1 MSKSPNIGLKVSPR
15 YRVAIVG
22 CGGISHAHG
31 NAWRALP
38 DIEIVGACDEKFE
51 ALSRFATEYNVQN
64 TYNELRQMLEKQ
76 QPDVLVVAT
85 WPSSHLK
92 NVLEAVRCGV
102 KGILVE
108 KPIAV
113 NTTQLEQMIQVTARA
128 DICLMEAFMYR
139 HHPLTLAV
147 KQKIEEGAIGEVRYA
162 RSTFSTGLGRSL
174 QAHIQKADRQNWR
187 LRGDLGGGAVMDLG
201 CYCINIIRYLVG
213 MEPQFVWA
221 TGKFEPINN
230 VWETLIG
237 TLDFGNGIT
246 GQLDCSFG
254 WTWRESYEVAGTEGS
269 LFVQSA
275 WGNGEAESH
284 FIVNGETFSVAGVNP
299 YGAEILNLCEAIET
313 GTPTRLPI
321 ADALGNMRV
330 IDALHESAH
339 LCQPVRLSASG
350 V

>member
-1 MSKSPNIGLKVSPR
+1 MAKK

-22 CGGISHAHG
+22 CGGISNAHG
-31 NAWRALP
+31 NAWRNLP
-38 DIEIVGACDEKFE
+38 EIEIVGACDEKFE
-51 ALSRFATEYNVQN
+51 SLARFATEYEVQN
-64 TYNELRQMLEKQ
+64 TYNDLRQMLEKQ
-76 QPDVLVVAT
+76 QPDVLVIAT

-113 NTTQLEQMIQVTARA
+113 NATQLEQMIQVTERA
-128 DICLMEAFMYR
+128 DILLMEAFMYR

-147 KQKIEEGAIGEVRYA
+147 KQKIEDGAIGDVRYA
-162 RSTFSTGLGRSL
+162 RSTFSTGLT
-174 QAHIQKADRQNWR
+174 DRQNWR

-213 MEPQFVWA
+213 QEPQSVWA

-237 TLDFGNGIT
+237 TLDFGDGIT

-254 WTWRESYEVAGTEGS
+254 WTWRESYEVAGTDGT

-275 WGNGEAESH
+275 WGNSEGESH
-284 FIVNGETFSVAGVNP
+284 FIVNGETFSVIDGVNP
-299 YGAEILNLCEAIET
+299 YGAEILNLCEAIDT
-313 GTPTRLPI
+313 GAPLYLPI
-321 ADALGNMRV
+321 EDALGNMRV
-330 IDALHESAH
+330 IDALHESARTGQ
-339 LCQPVRLSASG
+339 CLSLSS
-350 V
+350 

>member
-1 MSKSPNIGLKVSPR
+1 MSTK

-31 NAWRALP
+31 RAWRDAPEL
-38 DIEIVGACDEKFE
+38 EIVGACDEKLE
-51 ALSRFATEYNVQN
+51 PLARFATEYNVQN

-113 NTTQLEQMIQVTARA
+113 NTKQLEQMIQVTERA
-128 DICLMEAFMYR
+128 TIRLMEAFMYR

-147 KQKIEEGAIGEVRYA
+147 KQKIEEGAIGEVQYA
-162 RSTFSTGLGRSL
+162 RSTFSTGLT
-174 QAHIQKADRQNWR
+174 DRRNWR
-187 LRGDLGGGAVMDLG
+187 LRGELGGGAVMDLG
-201 CYCINIIRYLVG
+201 CYCINIIRYLIG
-213 MEPQFVWA
+213 REPKFAWA
-221 TGKFEPINN
+221 TGKFEAINH

-237 TLDFGNGIT
+237 TLDFGEGIT

-254 WTWRESYEVAGTEGS
+254 WTWRESYEVAGTDGTLS
-269 LFVQSA
+269 VQTA
-275 WGNGEAESH
+275 WGNGEGESH
-284 FIVNGETFSVAGVNP
+284 FTVNGETFSVKGVNP
-299 YGAEILNLCEAIET
+299 YAAEILNLCEAIET
-313 GTPTRLPI
+313 GAPQRLPI
-321 ADALGNMRV
+321 SDALGNMRV

-339 LCQPVRLSASG
+339 TGQRIRLPE
-350 V
+350 

>member
-1 MSKSPNIGLKVSPR
+1 MATK

-31 NAWRALP
+31 NAWRNVP
-38 DIEIVGACDEKFE
+38 EIEVVGACDEKFE
-51 ALSRFATEYNVQN
+51 SLSRFATEYEVEN
-64 TYNELRQMLEKQ
+64 TYNDLRQMLEKQ
-76 QPDVLVVAT
+76 NPDILVVAT

-113 NTTQLEQMIQVTARA
+113 NTSQLEQMIQVTERA
-128 DICLMEAFMYR
+128 DILLMEAFMYR

-147 KQKIEEGAIGEVRYA
+147 KQKVEEGAIGEVRYA
-162 RSTFSTGLGRSL
+162 RSTFSTGLT
-174 QAHIQKADRQNWR
+174 DRTNWR

-201 CYCINIIRYLVG
+201 CYCINIIRYVMG
-213 MEPQFVWA
+213 REPQFVWA

-237 TLDFGNGIT
+237 TMDFGDGVT
-246 GQLDCSFG
+246 GQFDCSFG
-254 WTWRESYEVAGTEGS
+254 WTWRENYEVTGTKGTI
-269 LFVQSA
+269 FVQSA
-275 WGNGEAESH
+275 WGNRESESN
-284 FIVNGETFSVAGVNP
+284 FTVNGETVSVNGVNP
-299 YGAEILNLCEAIET
+299 YAAELLNLCEAVEN
-313 GTPTRLPI
+313 GTPLCLPI
-321 ADALGNMRV
+321 SDALGNMRV

-339 LCQPVRLSASG
+339 TGQRINVPD
-350 V
+350 

>member
-1 MSKSPNIGLKVSPR
+1 MSEAANPK

-22 CGGISHAHG
+22 CGGISRAHG
-31 NAWRALP
+31 DAWRNVP
-38 DIEIVGACDEKFE
+38 EIEIVGACDEKFE
-51 ALSRFATEYNVQN
+51 PLAHFATEYNVQN
-64 TYNELRQMLEKQ
+64 TYNDLRQMLEKQ
-76 QPDVLVVAT
+76 QPDILVIAT

-113 NTTQLEQMIQVTARA
+113 NATQLEQMIQVTERA
-128 DICLMEAFMYR
+128 NILLMEAFMYR

-162 RSTFSTGLGRSL
+162 RSSFSTGLT
-174 QAHIQKADRQNWR
+174 DRRNWR

-213 MEPQFVWA
+213 REPQSVWA

-237 TLDFGNGIT
+237 TLDFGNGVT

-254 WTWRESYEVAGTEGS
+254 WTWRECYEVAGTDGT

-275 WGNGEAESH
+275 WGNSEGDYE
-284 FIVNGETFSVAGVNP
+284 FIVNGETFSVSGVNP
-299 YGAEILNLCEAIET
+299 YAAEILDLCRAVET
-313 GTPTRLPI
+313 ATPTRLPI

-339 LCQPVRLSASG
+339 TGQCLKIPA
-350 V
+350 

>member
-1 MSKSPNIGLKVSPR
+1 MAKK

-22 CGGISHAHG
+22 CGGISNAHG
-31 NAWRALP
+31 NAWRNLP
-38 DIEIVGACDEKFE
+38 EIEIVGACDEKFE
-51 ALSRFATEYNVQN
+51 SLARFATEYEVQN
-64 TYNELRQMLEKQ
+64 TYNDLRQMLEKQ
-76 QPDVLVVAT
+76 QPDVLVIAT

-113 NTTQLEQMIQVTARA
+113 NATQLEQMIQVTERA
-128 DICLMEAFMYR
+128 DILLMEAFMYR

-147 KQKIEEGAIGEVRYA
+147 KQKIEDGAIGDVRYA
-162 RSTFSTGLGRSL
+162 RSTFSTGLT
-174 QAHIQKADRQNWR
+174 DRQNWR

-213 MEPQFVWA
+213 REPQSVWA

-254 WTWRESYEVAGTEGS
+254 WTWRESYEVAGTEGT

-275 WGNGEAESH
+275 WGNSEGASH
-284 FIVNGETFSVAGVNP
+284 FIVNGETLSVIDGVNP
-299 YGAEILNLCEAIET
+299 YGAEILNLCEAIDT
-313 GTPTRLPI
+313 GVPLHLPI
-321 ADALGNMRV
+321 EDALGNMRV
-330 IDALHESAH
+330 IDALPESARTGPC
-339 LCQPVRLSASG
+339 LSLSA
-350 V
+350 

>member
-1 MSKSPNIGLKVSPR
+1 MAKK

-22 CGGISHAHG
+22 CGGISNAHG
-31 NAWRALP
+31 NAWRNLP
-38 DIEIVGACDEKFE
+38 EIEIVGACDEKFE
-51 ALSRFATEYNVQN
+51 SLARFATEYEAQN
-64 TYNELRQMLEKQ
+64 TYNDLRQMLEKQ
-76 QPDVLVVAT
+76 QPDVLVIAT

-113 NTTQLEQMIQVTARA
+113 NATQLEQMIQVTERA
-128 DICLMEAFMYR
+128 DILLMEAFMYR

-147 KQKIEEGAIGEVRYA
+147 KQKIEDGAIGDVRYA
-162 RSTFSTGLGRSL
+162 RSTFSTGLT
-174 QAHIQKADRQNWR
+174 DRQNWR

-213 MEPQFVWA
+213 QEPQSVWA

-254 WTWRESYEVAGTEGS
+254 WTWRESYEVAGTDGT

-275 WGNGEAESH
+275 WGNSEGESH
-284 FIVNGETFSVAGVNP
+284 FIVNGETFSVIDGVNP
-299 YGAEILNLCEAIET
+299 YGAEILDLCEAIDT
-313 GTPTRLPI
+313 GAPLHLPI
-321 ADALGNMRV
+321 EDALGNMRV
-330 IDALHESAH
+330 IDALHESARTGQC
-339 LCQPVRLSASG
+339 LSLSA
-350 V
+350 

>member
-1 MSKSPNIGLKVSPR
+1 MTKK

-22 CGGISHAHG
+22 CGGISNAHG
-31 NAWRALP
+31 NAWRNLP
-38 DIEIVGACDEKFE
+38 EIEIVGACDEKFE
-51 ALSRFATEYNVQN
+51 SLARFATEYEVQN
-64 TYNELRQMLEKQ
+64 TYNDLRQMLEKQ
-76 QPDVLVVAT
+76 QPDVLVIAT

-113 NTTQLEQMIQVTARA
+113 NATQLEQMIQVTERA
-128 DICLMEAFMYR
+128 GILLMEAFMYR

-147 KQKIEEGAIGEVRYA
+147 KQKIEDGAIGDVRYA
-162 RSTFSTGLGRSL
+162 RSTFSTGLT
-174 QAHIQKADRQNWR
+174 DRQNWR

-201 CYCINIIRYLVG
+201 CYCINIMRYLVG
-213 MEPQFVWA
+213 QEPQSVWA

-237 TLDFGNGIT
+237 TLDFGDGIT

-254 WTWRESYEVAGTEGS
+254 WTWRESYEVAGTDGT

-275 WGNGEAESH
+275 WGNSEGASH
-284 FIVNGETFSVAGVNP
+284 FIVNGETFSVIDGVNP
-299 YGAEILNLCEAIET
+299 YGAEILNLCEAIDT
-313 GTPTRLPI
+313 GASLHLPI
-321 ADALGNMRV
+321 EDALGNMRV
-330 IDALHESAH
+330 IDALHASAH
-339 LCQPVRLSASG
+339 TGQRFELSA
-350 V
+350 

>member
-1 MSKSPNIGLKVSPR
+1 MATK

-22 CGGISHAHG
+22 CGGISNAHG
-31 NAWRALP
+31 NAWRNVP
-38 DIEIVGACDEKFE
+38 EIEIVGACDEKFE
-51 ALSRFATEYNVQN
+51 ALSRFATEYNVEN
-64 TYNELRQMLEKQ
+64 TYNDLRQMLEKQ
-76 QPDVLVVAT
+76 NPDILVIAT

-113 NTTQLEQMIQVTARA
+113 NTSQLEQMIQVTERA
-128 DICLMEAFMYR
+128 NIILMEAFMYR

-147 KQKIEEGAIGEVRYA
+147 KEKIEEGAIGEVRYA
-162 RSTFSTGLGRSL
+162 RSSFSTGLT
-174 QAHIQKADRQNWR
+174 DRTNWR

-201 CYCINIIRYLVG
+201 CYCINIIRYVMG
-213 MEPQFVWA
+213 QEPQSVWA

-237 TLDFGNGIT
+237 TMDFSDGVT
-246 GQLDCSFG
+246 GQFDCSFG
-254 WTWRESYEVAGTEGS
+254 WTWRECYEVAGTKGT

-275 WGNGEAESH
+275 WGNREGESH
-284 FIVNGETFSVAGVNP
+284 FTVNGETFSVTGVNP
-299 YGAEILNLCEAIET
+299 YAAEILNLCEAVKN
-313 GTPTRLPI
+313 GAPLRLPI

-339 LCQPVRLSASG
+339 TEQRIRLPN
-350 V
+350 

>member
-1 MSKSPNIGLKVSPR
+1 MSQTSAK

-22 CGGISHAHG
+22 CGGISNAHG
-31 NAWRALP
+31 NAWRNLSE
-38 DIEIVGACDEKFE
+38 IEIVGACDEKFE
-51 ALSRFATEYNVQN
+51 SLKRFATEYNVQN
-64 TYNELRQMLEKQ
+64 TYNDLRQMLEKQ

-113 NTTQLEQMIQVTARA
+113 NTTQLEQMIQVTERA
-128 DICLMEAFMYR
+128 DIRLMEAFMYR

-162 RSTFSTGLGRSL
+162 RSTFSTGLT
-174 QAHIQKADRQNWR
+174 DRTNWR

-201 CYCINIIRYLVG
+201 CYCINIMRYLVG
-213 MEPQFVWA
+213 REPQSVWA
-221 TGKFEPINN
+221 TGKFEPVNN

-237 TLDFGNGIT
+237 TLDFGAGIT
-246 GQLDCSFG
+246 AQLDCSFG
-254 WTWRESYEVAGTEGS
+254 WTWRESYEVAGTNGT

-275 WGNGEAESH
+275 WGNSE
-284 FIVNGETFSVAGVNP
+284 GETHFTVNDETIRVAKGVNP
-299 YGAEILNLCEAIET
+299 YAAEILDLCRAVET
-313 GTPTRLPI
+313 GAPTHLPI
-321 ADALGNMRV
+321 SDALGNMRV

-339 LCQPVRLSASG
+339 TGQSREVG
-350 V
+350 

>member
-1 MSKSPNIGLKVSPR
+1 MSQSVDASPK

-22 CGGISHAHG
+22 CGGISNAHG
-31 NAWRALP
+31 NAWRNLP
-38 DIEIVGACDEKFE
+38 EIEIVGACDEKFE
-51 ALSRFATEYNVQN
+51 SLARFATEYNVQN

-76 QPDVLVVAT
+76 QPDILVVAT

-113 NTTQLEQMIQVTARA
+113 NATQLEQMIQVTERA
-128 DICLMEAFMYR
+128 NILLMEAFMYR

-162 RSTFSTGLGRSL
+162 RSSFSTGLT
-174 QAHIQKADRQNWR
+174 DRQNWR

-201 CYCINIIRYLVG
+201 CYSINIMRYLVG
-213 MEPQFVWA
+213 REPQSVWA

-237 TLDFGNGIT
+237 TLDFGDGVT

-254 WTWRESYEVAGTEGS
+254 WTWRECYEVAGTDGT
-269 LFVQSA
+269 LFVDSA
-275 WGNGEAESH
+275 WGNSEGESH
-284 FIVNGETFSVAGVNP
+284 FTVDGETFSVSGVNP
-299 YGAEILNLCEAIET
+299 YAAEILDLCRAVET
-313 GTPTRLPI
+313 GTPTHLPI
-321 ADALGNMRV
+321 TDALGNMRV

-339 LCQPVRLSASG
+339 TGRRIACRATQSE
-350 V
+350 

>member
-1 MSKSPNIGLKVSPR
+1 MSTK

-31 NAWRALP
+31 RAWRDAPEL
-38 DIEIVGACDEKFE
+38 EIVGACDEKLE
-51 ALSRFATEYNVQN
+51 PLARFATEYNVQN

-113 NTTQLEQMIQVTARA
+113 NTKQLEQMIQVTERA
-128 DICLMEAFMYR
+128 TIRLMEAFMYR

-147 KQKIEEGAIGEVRYA
+147 KQKIEEGAIGEVQYA
-162 RSTFSTGLGRSL
+162 RSTFSTGLT
-174 QAHIQKADRQNWR
+174 DRRNWR
-187 LRGDLGGGAVMDLG
+187 LRGELGGGAVMDLG
-201 CYCINIIRYLVG
+201 CYCINIIRYLIG
-213 MEPQFVWA
+213 REPEFAWA
-221 TGKFEPINN
+221 TGKFEAINH

-237 TLDFGNGIT
+237 TLDFGEGIT

-254 WTWRESYEVAGTEGS
+254 WTWRESYEVAGTDGTLS
-269 LFVQSA
+269 VQTA
-275 WGNGEAESH
+275 WGNGEGESH
-284 FIVNGETFSVAGVNP
+284 FTVNGETFSVKGVNP
-299 YGAEILNLCEAIET
+299 YAAEILNLCEAIET
-313 GTPTRLPI
+313 GAPQRLPI
-321 ADALGNMRV
+321 SDALGNMRV

-339 LCQPVRLSASG
+339 TGQRIRLPK
-350 V
+350 

>member
-1 MSKSPNIGLKVSPR
+1 MAKK

-22 CGGISHAHG
+22 CGGISNAHG
-31 NAWRALP
+31 NAWRNLP
-38 DIEIVGACDEKFE
+38 EIEIVGACDEKFE
-51 ALSRFATEYNVQN
+51 SLARFATEYDVQN
-64 TYNELRQMLEKQ
+64 TYNDLRRMLEKQ
-76 QPDVLVVAT
+76 QPDVLVIAT

-113 NTTQLEQMIQVTARA
+113 NATQLEQMIQVTEHA
-128 DICLMEAFMYR
+128 DILLMEAFMYR

-147 KQKIEEGAIGEVRYA
+147 KQKIEDGAIGDVRYA
-162 RSTFSTGLGRSL
+162 RSTFSTGLT
-174 QAHIQKADRQNWR
+174 DRQNWR

-213 MEPQFVWA
+213 REPKSVWA

-237 TLDFGNGIT
+237 TLDFGDGIT

-254 WTWRESYEVAGTEGS
+254 WTWRESYEVAGTDGT

-275 WGNGEAESH
+275 WGNSEGASH
-284 FIVNGETFSVAGVNP
+284 FIVNGETFSVIDGVNP
-299 YGAEILNLCEAIET
+299 YGAEILNLCEAIDT
-313 GTPTRLPI
+313 GAPLHLPI

-330 IDALHESAH
+330 IDALHESARTSQC
-339 LCQPVRLSASG
+339 LSLSA
-350 V
+350 

>member
-1 MSKSPNIGLKVSPR
+1 MAKK

-22 CGGISHAHG
+22 CGGISNAHG
-31 NAWRALP
+31 NAWRNLP
-38 DIEIVGACDEKFE
+38 EIEIVGACDEKFE
-51 ALSRFATEYNVQN
+51 SLARFATEYEVQN
-64 TYNELRQMLEKQ
+64 TYNDLRQMLEKQ
-76 QPDVLVVAT
+76 QPDILVIAT

-113 NTTQLEQMIQVTARA
+113 NATQLEQMIQVTERA
-128 DICLMEAFMYR
+128 GILLMEAFMYR

-147 KQKIEEGAIGEVRYA
+147 KQKIEDGAIGDVRYA
-162 RSTFSTGLGRSL
+162 RSTFSTGLT
-174 QAHIQKADRQNWR
+174 DRQNWR

-213 MEPQFVWA
+213 QEPQSVWA

-237 TLDFGNGIT
+237 TLDFGDGIT

-254 WTWRESYEVAGTEGS
+254 WTWRESYEVAGTDGTLS
-269 LFVQSA
+269 VQSA
-275 WGNGEAESH
+275 WGNSEGESH
-284 FIVNGETFSVAGVNP
+284 FIVNGETFSVIDGVNP
-299 YGAEILNLCEAIET
+299 YGAEILDLCEAIDT
-313 GTPTRLPI
+313 GAPLHLPI
-321 ADALGNMRV
+321 EDALGNMRV
-330 IDALHESAH
+330 IDALHESARTGQC
-339 LCQPVRLSASG
+339 LSLSA
-350 V
+350 

>member
-1 MSKSPNIGLKVSPR
+1 MQGKIMAKK
-15 YRVAIVG
+15 YRAAIVG
-22 CGGISHAHG
+22 CGGISNAHG
-31 NAWRALP
+31 NAWRNLSE
-38 DIEIVGACDEKFE
+38 IEIVGACDEKFE
-51 ALSRFATEYNVQN
+51 SLARFATEYKVQN
-64 TYNELRQMLEKQ
+64 TYNDLRQMLEKQ
-76 QPDVLVVAT
+76 EPDVLVVAT

-113 NTTQLEQMIQVTARA
+113 NTTQLEQMIQVTERA
-128 DICLMEAFMYR
+128 NILLMEAFMYR

-162 RSTFSTGLGRSL
+162 RSTFSTGLT
-174 QAHIQKADRQNWR
+174 DRQNWR

-213 MEPQFVWA
+213 REPQSVWA

-254 WTWRESYEVAGTEGS
+254 WTWRESYEVAGTDGT

-275 WGNGEAESH
+275 WGNSEGESH
-284 FIVNGETFSVAGVNP
+284 FTVNDETFSVSGVNP
-299 YGAEILNLCEAIET
+299 YAAEILNLCQAIET
-313 GTPTRLPI
+313 GAPLRLPI
-321 ADALGNMRV
+321 EDALGNMRV
-330 IDALHESAH
+330 IDALHESASTSQ
-339 LCQPVRLSASG
+339 CIKIPVQRLENS
-350 V
+350 

>member
-1 MSKSPNIGLKVSPR
+1 MAKK

-22 CGGISHAHG
+22 CGGISNAHG
-31 NAWRALP
+31 NAWRNLP
-38 DIEIVGACDEKFE
+38 EIEIVGACDEKFE
-51 ALSRFATEYNVQN
+51 SLARFATEYNVQN
-64 TYNELRQMLEKQ
+64 TYNDLRQMLKKQ
-76 QPDVLVVAT
+76 QPDVLVIAT

-113 NTTQLEQMIQVTARA
+113 NATQLEQMIQVTERA
-128 DICLMEAFMYR
+128 DILLMEAFMYR

-147 KQKIEEGAIGEVRYA
+147 KQKIEDGAIGEVRYA
-162 RSTFSTGLGRSL
+162 RSTFSTGLT
-174 QAHIQKADRQNWR
+174 DRQNWR

-201 CYCINIIRYLVG
+201 CYCINIMRYLVG
-213 MEPQFVWA
+213 QEPQSVWA

-254 WTWRESYEVAGTEGS
+254 WTWRESYEVAGTNGT

-275 WGNGEAESH
+275 WGNSEGESH
-284 FIVNGETFSVAGVNP
+284 FIVNGETFRVIDGVNP
-299 YGAEILNLCEAIET
+299 YGAEILNLCEAIDT
-313 GTPTRLPI
+313 GAPLHLPI
-321 ADALGNMRV
+321 EDALGNMRV
-330 IDALHESAH
+330 IDALHESARTGQC
-339 LCQPVRLSASG
+339 LSLSA
-350 V
+350 

>member
-1 MSKSPNIGLKVSPR
+1 MAKK

-22 CGGISHAHG
+22 CGGISNAHG
-31 NAWRALP
+31 NAWRNLP
-38 DIEIVGACDEKFE
+38 EIEIVGACDEKFE
-51 ALSRFATEYNVQN
+51 SLARFATEYEVQN
-64 TYNELRQMLEKQ
+64 TYNDLRQMLEKQ
-76 QPDVLVVAT
+76 QPDVLVIAT

-113 NTTQLEQMIQVTARA
+113 NATQLEQMIQVTERA
-128 DICLMEAFMYR
+128 DILLMEAFMYR

-147 KQKIEEGAIGEVRYA
+147 KQKIEDGAIGDVRYA
-162 RSTFSTGLGRSL
+162 RSTFSTGLT
-174 QAHIQKADRQNWR
+174 DRQNWR

-213 MEPQFVWA
+213 QEPQSVWA

-237 TLDFGNGIT
+237 TLDFGDGIT
-246 GQLDCSFG
+246 AQLDCSFG
-254 WTWRESYEVAGTEGS
+254 WTWRESYEVAGTDGT

-275 WGNGEAESH
+275 WGNSEGESH
-284 FIVNGETFSVAGVNP
+284 FIVNGETFSVIDGVNP
-299 YGAEILNLCEAIET
+299 YGAEILNLCEAIDT
-313 GTPTRLPI
+313 GASLHLPI
-321 ADALGNMRV
+321 EDALGNMRV
-330 IDALHESAH
+330 IDALHESARTSQC
-339 LCQPVRLSASG
+339 LSLSA
-350 V
+350 

>member
-1 MSKSPNIGLKVSPR
+1 MSQTSSK

-22 CGGISHAHG
+22 CGGISNAHG
-31 NAWRALP
+31 NAWRNLP
-38 DIEIVGACDEKFE
+38 EIEIVGACDEKFE
-51 ALSRFATEYNVQN
+51 SLKRFATEYNVQN
-64 TYNELRQMLEKQ
+64 TYNDLRQMLEKQ
-76 QPDVLVVAT
+76 QPEVLVIAT

-113 NTTQLEQMIQVTARA
+113 NATQLEQMIQVTERA
-128 DICLMEAFMYR
+128 DIRLMEAFMYR
-139 HHPLTLAV
+139 HHPLTLTV

-162 RSTFSTGLGRSL
+162 RSTFSTGLT
-174 QAHIQKADRQNWR
+174 DRQNWR

-201 CYCINIIRYLVG
+201 CYCINIMRYLVG
-213 MEPQFVWA
+213 QEPQSVWA
-221 TGKFEPINN
+221 TGKFEPVNN

-246 GQLDCSFG
+246 AQLDCSFG
-254 WTWRESYEVAGTEGS
+254 WTWRESYEVAGTDGT

-275 WGNGEAESH
+275 WGNSEGESH
-284 FIVNGETFSVAGVNP
+284 FTVNGETIRVANGVNP
-299 YGAEILNLCEAIET
+299 YAAEILDLCRAVET
-313 GTPTRLPI
+313 GAPTRLPI
-321 ADALGNMRV
+321 SDALGNMRV

-339 LCQPVRLSASG
+339 TGQSRKVG
-350 V
+350 

>member
-1 MSKSPNIGLKVSPR
+1 MSQSTNIDSQVSPK

-22 CGGISHAHG
+22 CGGISRAHG
-31 NAWRALP
+31 NAWRNVP
-38 DIEIVGACDEKFE
+38 EIEIVGACDEKFE
-51 ALSRFATEYNVQN
+51 PLERFATEYNVQN

-76 QPDVLVVAT
+76 QPDILVVAT

-108 KPIAV
+108 KPIAI
-113 NTTQLEQMIQVTARA
+113 NTTQLEQMIQVTERA
-128 DICLMEAFMYR
+128 NIVLMEAFMYR

-162 RSTFSTGLGRSL
+162 RSTFSTGLT
-174 QAHIQKADRQNWR
+174 DRENWR
-187 LRGDLGGGAVMDLG
+187 LRGDLGGGAIMDLG

-213 MEPQFVWA
+213 REPQSVWA
-221 TGKFEPINN
+221 TGKFEAINN

-237 TLDFGNGIT
+237 TLDFGNGVT

-254 WTWRESYEVAGTEGS
+254 WTWRESYEIAGTDGT

-275 WGNGEAESH
+275 WGNSEGDSH

-299 YGAEILNLCEAIET
+299 YAAEILDLCQAVET
-313 GTPTRLPI
+313 GTSTHLPI
-321 ADALGNMRV
+321 ADSLGNMRV

-339 LCQPVRLSASG
+339 TGRRIGCQ
-350 V
+350 

>member
-1 MSKSPNIGLKVSPR
+1 MSKK

-31 NAWRALP
+31 NAWRNLSE
-38 DIEIVGACDEKFE
+38 IEIVGACDEKFE
-51 ALSRFATEYNVQN
+51 SLARFATEYNVQN
-64 TYNELRQMLEKQ
+64 TYNDLRQMLEKQ
-76 QPDVLVVAT
+76 EPDVLVVAT

-108 KPIAV
+108 KPITV
-113 NTTQLEQMIQVTARA
+113 NTTQLEQMIQVTERA
-128 DICLMEAFMYR
+128 NILLMEAFMYR

-147 KQKIEEGAIGEVRYA
+147 KQKIEEDAIGEVRYA
-162 RSTFSTGLGRSL
+162 RSTFSTGLT
-174 QAHIQKADRQNWR
+174 DRQNWR

-213 MEPQFVWA
+213 GEPHSVWA

-237 TLDFGNGIT
+237 TLDFGDGIT

-254 WTWRESYEVAGTEGS
+254 WTWRESYEVAGTDGS

-275 WGNGEAESH
+275 WGNSEGESH
-284 FIVNGETFSVAGVNP
+284 FIVNGETFSVSGVNP
-299 YGAEILNLCEAIET
+299 YAAEILDLCEAIDT
-313 GTPTRLPI
+313 GAPLHLPI
-321 ADALGNMRV
+321 EDALGNMRV

-339 LCQPVRLSASG
+339 TGQRCKVG
-350 V
+350 

>member
-1 MSKSPNIGLKVSPR
+1 MSKNK

-31 NAWRALP
+31 NAWRNVP
-38 DIEIVGACDEKFE
+38 EIEIVGACDEKFE
-51 ALSRFATEYNVQN
+51 SLSRFATEYEVEN
-64 TYNELRQMLEKQ
+64 TYNDLRQMLEKQ
-76 QPDVLVVAT
+76 NPDVLVVAT

-113 NTTQLEQMIQVTARA
+113 NTSQLEQMIQVTERA
-128 DICLMEAFMYR
+128 NILLMEAFMYR

-147 KQKIEEGAIGEVRYA
+147 KQKIEDGAIGEVRYA
-162 RSTFSTGLGRSL
+162 RSSFSTGLTDRS
-174 QAHIQKADRQNWR
+174 NWR

-201 CYCINIIRYLVG
+201 CYCINIIRHLIG
-213 MEPQFVWA
+213 REPQSAWA
-221 TGKFEPINN
+221 TGMYEPINN

-237 TLDFGNGIT
+237 TMDFGDGIT
-246 GQLDCSFG
+246 GQFDCSFG
-254 WTWRESYEVAGTEGS
+254 WTWRECYEVAGTEGT

-275 WGNGEAESH
+275 WGNSEGEAH
-284 FIVNGETFSVAGVNP
+284 FTVNGETISVTGVNP
-299 YGAEILNLCEAIET
+299 YAAEILNLCEAVEN
-313 GTPTRLPI
+313 GTQLLLPI
-321 ADALGNMRV
+321 SDALGNMRV

-339 LCQPVRLSASG
+339 TGQRILISV
-350 V
+350 

>member
-1 MSKSPNIGLKVSPR
+1 MAKK

-22 CGGISHAHG
+22 CGGISNAHG
-31 NAWRALP
+31 NAWRNLP
-38 DIEIVGACDEKFE
+38 EIEIVGACDEKFE
-51 ALSRFATEYNVQN
+51 SLARFATEYDVQN
-64 TYNELRQMLEKQ
+64 TYNDLRQMLEKQ
-76 QPDVLVVAT
+76 QPDVLVIAT

-113 NTTQLEQMIQVTARA
+113 NATQLEQMIQVTERA
-128 DICLMEAFMYR
+128 DILLMEAFMYR

-147 KQKIEEGAIGEVRYA
+147 KQKIEDGAIGEVRYA
-162 RSTFSTGLGRSL
+162 RSTFSTGLT
-174 QAHIQKADRQNWR
+174 DRQNWR

-201 CYCINIIRYLVG
+201 CYCINIMRYLVG
-213 MEPQFVWA
+213 QEPQSVWA

-254 WTWRESYEVAGTEGS
+254 WTWRESYEVAGTDGT

-275 WGNGEAESH
+275 WGNSEGESH
-284 FIVNGETFSVAGVNP
+284 FIVNGETFSVIDGVNP
-299 YGAEILNLCEAIET
+299 YGAEILNLCEAIDT
-313 GTPTRLPI
+313 GARLHLPI
-321 ADALGNMRV
+321 EDALGNMRV
-330 IDALHESAH
+330 IDALHESARTGQ
-339 LCQPVRLSASG
+339 CLSLSS
-350 V
+350 